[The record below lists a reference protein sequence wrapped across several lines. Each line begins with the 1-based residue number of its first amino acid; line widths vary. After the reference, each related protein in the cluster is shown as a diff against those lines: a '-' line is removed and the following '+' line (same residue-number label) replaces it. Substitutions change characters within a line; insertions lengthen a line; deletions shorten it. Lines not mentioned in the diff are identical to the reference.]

1 MSTLEQTSVREAP
14 ENTGLALPAW
24 LDGRTIA
31 LLTTGVTATLTL
43 GAMTLTLGT
52 MMQTAHS
59 RLASDID
66 QLRRDLDTNIGEVR
80 VELKAVRDELKT
92 DLGNVRDELKT
103 DIGNV
108 RNELGTDVAKLDDR
122 LRSVEVD
129 VAAIRMTT
137 TGFDARGRTVEE
149 LAREPVP
156 PPRTR

>member
-31 LLTTGVTATLTL
+31 LLTAILTL
-43 GAMTLTLGT
+43 GA

-66 QLRRDLDTNIGEVR
+66 Q
-80 VELKAVRDELKT
+80 VRDELRT
-92 DLGNVRDELKT
+92 DM
-103 DIGNV
+103 
-108 RNELGTDVAKLDDR
+108 AKLDDR

-129 VAAIRMTT
+129 VAAIRVAT
-137 TGFDARGRTVEE
+137 TGLDARVRTVEE
-149 LAREPVP
+149 LVRQPVSP
-156 PPRTR
+156 TPAG

>member
-31 LLTTGVTATLTL
+31 LLTAMLTL
-43 GAMTLTLGT
+43 GA

-66 QLRRDLDTNIGEVR
+66 QLRRDLDTNVGEVR
-80 VELKAVRDELKT
+80 VELKAVRDELRT
-92 DLGNVRDELKT
+92 DM
-103 DIGNV
+103 
-108 RNELGTDVAKLDDR
+108 AKLDDR

-129 VAAIRMTT
+129 VAAIRMAT
-137 TGFDARGRTVEE
+137 TGLDARVRTVEE
-149 LAREPVP
+149 LVRQPVSP
-156 PPRTR
+156 TPAG